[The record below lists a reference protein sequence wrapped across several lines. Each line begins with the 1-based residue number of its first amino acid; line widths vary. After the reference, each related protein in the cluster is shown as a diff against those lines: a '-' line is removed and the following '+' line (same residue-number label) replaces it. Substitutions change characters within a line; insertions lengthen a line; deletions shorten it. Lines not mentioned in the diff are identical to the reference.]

1 MRVSV
6 RVPDRSVP
14 VPEPGLTPEAMIE
27 RAAALRPRLR
37 EEQAATEERGR
48 YSDDVH
54 DEFRRAGFY
63 RCLQPRLYGG
73 YQFDVPT
80 YFRVVQEISRGC
92 PSTGW
97 MMGVAAGHALV
108 MGSYFPE
115 QVQAEVFGTDGEF
128 LAASMAAPTGT
139 ATRHPGGWRIE
150 GTWRYCSGA
159 PIANHFLP
167 AVLVR
172 RDDEPDIVGIAV
184 VAKEQWTML
193 DDWDGF
199 LGLRGSGSNAI
210 AVAGAVVPDAY
221 VVPMDMLDAD
231 VDDGTPGSRLHG
243 SPLYGGRLLSFFHGE
258 LIATMSGTVRAALD
272 EYEEIIRTRPGRFAP
287 YGPRYESPEFQ
298 RPFGLAL
305 GLAEAA
311 EAVMHVAADRFM
323 DYSRRGFEGGEPFS
337 LKEDMRGLA
346 MLEHAG
352 RLLWEAGELLFR
364 TGGSSASREG
374 ERLQMYYR
382 DLSVYRQHMS
392 AQYEPIAERLAR
404 LELGL
409 LTRISRTAD

>member
-1 MRVSV
+1 VSV
-6 RVPDRSVP
+6 RAAEPWIA
-14 VPEPGLTPEAMIE
+14 VPEPGLTPEALVE
-27 RAAALRPRLR
+27 RAAAFRTRLR
-37 EEQAATEERGR
+37 EEQRATEERGR
-48 YSDDVH
+48 YSDELH
-54 DEFRRAGFY
+54 EEFRRAGFY
-63 RCLQPRLYGG
+63 RLLQPKRFGG
-73 YQFDVPT
+73 YEFDVGT
-80 YFRVVQEISRGC
+80 HFRVVREISRGC

-97 MMGVAAGHALV
+97 MLGVAAGHALV
-108 MGSYFPE
+108 MGSYFPAE
-115 QVQAEVFGTDGEF
+115 VQADVFGPDGEF

-139 ATRHPGGWRIE
+139 ATAHADGWRIE

-159 PIANHFLP
+159 PIANYFLP

-172 RDDEPDIVGIAV
+172 REGERDVVGVAV
-184 VAKEQWTML
+184 VPREQWRVL
-193 DDWDGF
+193 DDWNGF

-210 AVAGAVVPDAY
+210 AVDGAIVPDAY

-231 VDDGTPGSRLHG
+231 VAGGTPGSALHG
-243 SPLYGGRLLSFFHGE
+243 NPLYGGRALTFFHGE
-258 LIATMSGTVRAALD
+258 LIATMVGAARAALD

-287 YGPRYESPEFQ
+287 YGPRYESAEFQ

-305 GLAEAA
+305 GMTEAA
-311 EAVMHVAADRFM
+311 EAVMEVAADRFM
-323 DYSRRGFEGGEPFS
+323 AYSRRGFEGGEPFT
-337 LKEDMRGLA
+337 LQEDMRGLA

-364 TGGSSASREG
+364 TAGSSSSRAG

-392 AQYEPIAERLAR
+392 AQYETIAERLAK

-409 LTRISRTAD
+409 LSTISRTAD